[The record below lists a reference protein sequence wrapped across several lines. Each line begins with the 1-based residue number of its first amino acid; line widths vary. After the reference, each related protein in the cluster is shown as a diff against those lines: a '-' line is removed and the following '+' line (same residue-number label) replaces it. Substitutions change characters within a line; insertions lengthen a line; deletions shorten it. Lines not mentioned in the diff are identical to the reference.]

1 MKKVHAQVFATL
13 MVIFSTA
20 SWAASEV
27 TTDAGLTAMGSVSVA
42 GVDTLHDVQHQ
53 LAKKAAQ
60 QGASS
65 YKIISAGGDDKY
77 FGVAE
82 LYK

>member
-1 MKKVHAQVFATL
+1 MKKLHVQMLATAL
-13 MVIFSTA
+13 VVFSTA
-20 SWAASEV
+20 SWAATEV
-27 TTDAGLTAMGSVSVA
+27 TSDAGLTPVGSVSVSGA
-42 GVDTLHDVQHQ
+42 GTLGGLQHR
-53 LAKKAAQ
+53 LAQKADQ

-77 FGVAE
+77 FGVAT